1 MSPNQTTL
9 EGVAKHIKDLEQLV
23 TLLLQG
29 LSRAKPWQRQL
40 AAHLVDVD
48 TQLQVL
54 RLTVTLERQV
64 DEILVAAAHVA
75 GSCRLAAAAL
85 TGSRA
90 DPTTRAAVHLIVDL
104 ANSIHT
110 GLGQLK

>member
-1 MSPNQTTL
+1 M
-9 EGVAKHIKDLEQLV
+9 
-23 TLLLQG
+23 
-29 LSRAKPWQRQL
+29 
-40 AAHLVDVD
+40 D

-54 RLTVTLERQV
+54 RLTVSLECQV
-64 DEILVAAAHVA
+64 DEILVAAVHVA
-75 GSCRLAAAAL
+75 GDCRRTAAAL

-110 GLGQLK
+110 GLGN